1 LENATHKLQK
11 MSYIH
16 AVRDGVGGLMR
27 GGECGLGGTGQA
39 WAKKMKRRKQETKPN
54 PGNQQ
59 NLNPRAE
66 PGFRLWGGQIDKKKK
81 KKKLSRG
88 QN

>member
-1 LENATHKLQK
+1 VHGVRRGKFPPFLPLPCSPTVLENATHKLQK

-59 NLNPRAE
+59 NPHTH
-66 PGFRLWGGQIDKKKK
+66 
-81 KKKLSRG
+81 
-88 QN
+88 